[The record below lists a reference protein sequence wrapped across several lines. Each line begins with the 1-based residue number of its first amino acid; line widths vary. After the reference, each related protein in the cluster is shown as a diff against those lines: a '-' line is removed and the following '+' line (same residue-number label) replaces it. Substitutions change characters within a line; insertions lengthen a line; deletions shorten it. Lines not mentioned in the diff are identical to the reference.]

1 MRAGVL
7 SDDRIIKY
15 LNENFIN
22 TWVPN
27 SELGRVPSLREPIAK
42 RRERESNTFDTTHAL
57 AQAIIKSW
65 KKGSP
70 VDCFVIS
77 PTFELMGRQPVN
89 ELLFAG
95 GNTPRRYLTFL
106 QESLAGKLPG
116 FGEDTSEPPPAPDSG
131 SLSELDAAMSKDL
144 KIILTSER
152 PKREV
157 LNIFRTPKSGYQD
170 YTVIEIDT
178 TAFKGEG
185 LLTIDILVGSA
196 DPEGSFD
203 LYDGDTELPTRGT
216 PHSALASAWG
226 ILPGK
231 KGTIKYRFDRGKVFK
246 LGGTGSWFSEE
257 GSINAFLAEISVA
270 SDQEPEPSK
279 EASTRPEQSAEDVMN
294 TFVEA
299 FKNLDAEVILSMLTE
314 DARETFGDNFQDMP
328 EDVRT
333 QMRQI
338 LNQMEVL
345 SSEYVGDE
353 FHFRLRVPIAQPPEK
368 SVKMRNVEGIWRIY
382 DIE

>member
-27 SELGRVPSLREPIAK
+27 SELGRVPSLREPITK
-42 RRERESNTFDTTHAL
+42 RRERESKTFDTTHAL
-57 AQAIIKSW
+57 AQAIMEGW

-89 ELLFAG
+89 EFLFAG

-116 FGEDTSEPPPAPDSG
+116 FGEDTSEPPPVPDSEAF
-131 SLSELDAAMSKDL
+131 SELDAVMSKDL
-144 KIILTSER
+144 KVILTSER

-170 YTVIEIDT
+170 YTVIEIDA

-196 DPEGSFD
+196 EPAGSFD

-216 PHSALASAWG
+216 PHGALASAWDV
-226 ILPGK
+226 PSGK
-231 KGTIKYRFDRGKVFK
+231 TGTIKYRFDRGKVFK

-257 GSINAFLAEISVA
+257 GSINAFLAKISVE
-270 SDQEPEPSK
+270 SDQEPEPRK
-279 EASTRPEQSAEDVMN
+279 EASARSEQSAEDVMN
-294 TFVEA
+294 AFVEA

-314 DARETFGDNFQDMP
+314 DAKETFGDNFQEVP

-333 QMRQI
+333 QMHQMLRH
-338 LNQMEVL
+338 MEVL
-345 SSEYVGDE
+345 SSQYVGDE
-353 FHFRLRVPIAQPPEK
+353 FHFRLGVPGAQPPEK
-368 SVKMRNVEGIWRIY
+368 SVKMRKVEGIWRIY

>member
-1 MRAGVL
+1 M
-7 SDDRIIKY
+7 
-15 LNENFIN
+15 NENFIN

-42 RRERESNTFDTTHAL
+42 RRERESKTFDTTHAL
-57 AQAIIKSW
+57 AQAIMESW

-116 FGEDTSEPPPAPDSG
+116 FGEDTSEPPPAPDSEP
-131 SLSELDAAMSKDL
+131 LSELDAVMSKDL
-144 KIILTSER
+144 KVILTSER

-196 DPEGSFD
+196 DPKGSFD
-203 LYDGDTELPTRGT
+203 LYDGDTELPTQGT
-216 PHSALASAWG
+216 PYSALASAWD

-257 GSINAFLAEISVA
+257 GSINAFLVEISVE

-279 EASTRPEQSAEDVMN
+279 EASARPEQSAEDVMN
-294 TFVEA
+294 AFVEA
-299 FKNLDAEVILSMLTE
+299 FKNLDGETLLSMLTG
-314 DARETFGDNFQDMP
+314 DAREMLGDFEDVP

-333 QMRQI
+333 QMHQMLRH
-338 LNQMEVL
+338 MEV
-345 SSEYVGDE
+345 SSNEYVDDE
-353 FHFRLRVPIAQPPEK
+353 FHFRLRVPGGPQPEV
-368 SVKMRNVEGIWRIY
+368 SVKMRKVEGIWLIY
-382 DIE
+382 DVE

>member
-7 SDDRIIKY
+7 SSDRIIKY

-42 RRERESNTFDTTHAL
+42 KRERESKTFDTTHAL
-57 AQAIIKSW
+57 AQAIMKSW

-70 VDCFVIS
+70 VDCLVIS

-95 GNTPRRYLTFL
+95 GNTPRHYLTFL
-106 QESLAGKLPG
+106 QESLAGKRPG
-116 FGEDTSEPPPAPDSG
+116 FGEDTSKTSPEPDSAY
-131 SLSELDAAMSKDL
+131 LSDLDAAISKDL
-144 KIILTSER
+144 KVILTNKK

-178 TAFKGEG
+178 TAFKSEG

-196 DPEGSFD
+196 DPKGSFD
-203 LYDGDTELPTRGT
+203 LYDGDTELPTQGT
-216 PHSALASAWG
+216 PHSALASAWD

-257 GSINAFLAEISVA
+257 GSINAFLATISVTPI
-270 SDQEPEPSK
+270 PE
-279 EASTRPEQSAEDVMN
+279 EED
-294 TFVEA
+294 
-299 FKNLDAEVILSMLTE
+299 K
-314 DARETFGDNFQDMP
+314 
-328 EDVRT
+328 
-333 QMRQI
+333 
-338 LNQMEVL
+338 
-345 SSEYVGDE
+345 
-353 FHFRLRVPIAQPPEK
+353 H
-368 SVKMRNVEGIWRIY
+368 
-382 DIE
+382 